1 MCYTMWGKTQ
11 KTQCITEDKEKTEE
25 YFLRIAFSLQISF
38 VLRLT
43 VSVKEKSQVS
53 NMLLLPAG
61 F

>member
-1 MCYTMWGKTQ
+1 MAVLHNGK
-11 KTQCITEDKEKTEE
+11 KKVAGEEEKTEE
-25 YFLRIAFSLQISF
+25 YFLRIAFSLQINF
-38 VLRLT
+38 VLKLT